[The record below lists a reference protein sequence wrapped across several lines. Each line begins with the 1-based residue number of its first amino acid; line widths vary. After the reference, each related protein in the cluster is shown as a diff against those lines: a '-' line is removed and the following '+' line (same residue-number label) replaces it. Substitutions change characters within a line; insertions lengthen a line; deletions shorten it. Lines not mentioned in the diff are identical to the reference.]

1 MQREATIH
9 ENSPAAAF
17 SMNLKQHLPMLLE
30 GLFAQIKSVSG
41 LFLTRRLPEDY
52 SFDSDSGIDADADM
66 YRNSLKRVVVSLIR
80 LYPAAYLDFINLLFR
95 SVVPLEPISPWLSGA
110 TRRPPSLS
118 CTTLAMAATLPWATI
133 RTKVCAGARRE
144 E

>member
-52 SFDSDSGIDADADM
+52 SFDSDSGIDADADHVPQQSQA
-66 YRNSLKRVVVSLIR
+66 RGGLADPPV
-80 LYPAAYLDFINLLFR
+80 PC
-95 SVVPLEPISPWLSGA
+95 SVPGTSSTCCSAP
-110 TRRPPSLS
+110 
-118 CTTLAMAATLPWATI
+118 
-133 RTKVCAGARRE
+133 
-144 E
+144 

>member
-1 MQREATIH
+1 MQREAAIH

-80 LYPAAYLDFINLLFR
+80 LYPAAYLDFIDLLFR
-95 SVVPLEPISPWLSGA
+95 SVVPLEHFTVAEWRDA
-110 TRRPPSLS
+110 E
-118 CTTLAMAATLPWATI
+118 AAVTFVYYFGDGCNVTVGDNPYKGV
-133 RTKVCAGARRE
+133 RGCAA
-144 E
+144 